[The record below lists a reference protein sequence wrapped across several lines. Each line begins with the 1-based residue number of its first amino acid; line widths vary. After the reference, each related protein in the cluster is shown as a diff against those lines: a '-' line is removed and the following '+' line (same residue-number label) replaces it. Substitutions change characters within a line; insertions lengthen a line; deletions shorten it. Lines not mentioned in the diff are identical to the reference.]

1 MDRKAQEL
9 EQHERILSAAET
21 VFCRRGFDQA
31 TIDEIA
37 DTASVAKGSVYCH
50 FKDKEDLFRNVYEA
64 LIEDD
69 VSAALDVP
77 SSPLKKSLF

>member
-1 MDRKAQEL
+1 MIGTQ
-9 EQHERILSAAET
+9 
-21 VFCRRGFDQA
+21 
-31 TIDEIA
+31 IA